1 MSVETQPVQSAAG
14 SPAEKSAPSSN
25 MLLKLLRYTAF
36 KLGAL
41 FIAVTIGIYLVILI
55 ANMGGYV
62 DQMIIGQARERISL
76 QVSMDPE
83 LKQLPTEERLKM
95 IDDLVAIEEKRL
107 GFDQPFLVRSFRFLG
122 NALTLQLGRAQF
134 MSSDSGS
141 RLVKNIILERLAP
154 TLLLMATSN
163 LFLFFV
169 CLFFALFLSRNYG
182 SFLDKMVIS
191 LSPISSAPA
200 WFYGIFLILLFAA
213 VLGWLPFGGMVA
225 APPPEQVGA
234 YALSLGKH
242 LILPVVAWLIS
253 GFFGGVY
260 GWRTFF
266 LIFSME
272 DYVELA
278 RAKGLSDRQIERR
291 YILRPTL
298 PNIITNFAL
307 MLIYLW
313 QGATILETMF
323 NWPGLGRLIYQAV
336 GLFDSPVIVGTT
348 VIFAYLLALT
358 VFLLDF
364 IYALVDPRVRV
375 GSGGAG
381 K

>member
-1 MSVETQPVQSAAG
+1 MSVESQPVQPAAG
-14 SPAEKSAPSSN
+14 LPAQKSAPSSN
-25 MLLKLLRYTAF
+25 MLLKLLRYTAL

-41 FIAVTIGIYLVILI
+41 FIAVTIGIYLVVLI

-107 GFDQPFLVRSFRFLG
+107 GLDQPFLIRSFRFLW

-163 LFLFFV
+163 LLLFFV
-169 CLFFALFLSRNYG
+169 NLFFALFLSRHYG
-182 SFLDKMVIS
+182 SLLDRMVIA

-200 WFYGIFLILLFAA
+200 WFYGIFLILFFAA
-213 VLGWLPFGGMVA
+213 LLGWLPFGGMVA
-225 APPPEQVGA
+225 APPPEQLGP
-234 YALSLGKH
+234 YLLSLGQH
-242 LILPVVAWLIS
+242 LILPVIAWLIS

-278 RAKGLSDRQIERR
+278 RAKGLSARQIERR
-291 YILRPTL
+291 YILQPTL
-298 PNIITNFAL
+298 PNIITSFAL
-307 MLIYLW
+307 MLIVLW

-323 NWPGLGRLIYQAV
+323 NWPGLGRLIYQAI
-336 GLFDSPVIVGTT
+336 GLFDSPVIVGST
-348 VIFAYLLALT
+348 VIYAYLLALT

-375 GSGGAG
+375 GSGGASR
-381 K
+381 